1 MRRTGLHS
9 SEFSL
14 RALGAATA
22 KPPNGTRRREGV
34 ILDGTELALFFAG
47 SFGNVS
53 FLEPG
58 RPTTQFR
65 MHSEGVFS
73 QPLHNLRHDEAHH
86 CANLM
91 PQSIRAKHEGKPAG
105 SSAKFPKV
113 SFAG

>member
-1 MRRTGLHS
+1 MRRTGSHS
-9 SEFSL
+9 SSIFSL
-14 RALGAATA
+14 LALGAATA

-34 ILDGTELALFFAG
+34 ILDGTERWNKPALFFAG

-53 FLEPG
+53 FLKPG

-65 MHSEGVFS
+65 IHSEGVFS

-91 PQSIRAKHEGKPAG
+91 PQSIRAKHEGKPVG
-105 SSAKFPKV
+105 SS
-113 SFAG
+113 